1 MKRTTDRTLV
11 RICRNATLRRLL
23 IVPWQI
29 VLLQIAKCRF
39 PERQRWKKVPRW

>member
-23 IVPWQI
+23 IVLW
-29 VLLQIAKCRF
+29 QIAKCRF
-39 PERQRWKKVPRW
+39 PVWQRRKKVPRW